1 MPPDDAVPPA
11 SAPPSPTVPGR
22 APALDPS
29 ALASLATL
37 SVRARVIVEGAF
49 SGMHHNL
56 HAGTSMEFT
65 EHKEYAPGDEI
76 RRIDWKAAGRTGR
89 YYVKRFEDETEMR
102 TFLVVDASAS
112 MGYGRKGVSKLSY
125 AGMLAGAFAYL
136 LGQQGDPSGLMLFD
150 EKTRHYLPPS
160 TRGGQ
165 VREIFRLLEAA
176 APAGRTGGER
186 ALGQIGEL
194 ADKRSLV
201 LVFSDLLDTEPEG
214 LGKTATKAQ
223 DDAPGT
229 TPVPRNKARGAVAE
243 RLANLSA
250 RGHDVVMFHV
260 LDPDEIELPFDDLMF
275 FEGLEPGDTRTLLAE
290 AADLRDAF
298 REESSAFRERWRQA
312 CLESG
317 IEYRLVPTNAAP
329 ADVLRTFLSGRRGG
343 RR

>member
-1 MPPDDAVPPA
+1 
-11 SAPPSPTVPGR
+11 
-22 APALDPS
+22 
-29 ALASLATL
+29 LASLANL

-102 TFLVVDASAS
+102 TFLVVDASGS

-125 AGMLAGAFAYL
+125 AGMIAGAFAYL

-150 EKTRHYLPPS
+150 DKPRHYLPPS

-176 APAGRTGGER
+176 APSGGTGGER

-201 LVFSDLLDTEPEG
+201 LVFSDLLDTEPEDST
-214 LGKTATKAQ
+214 KTATRTVTNNATKP
-223 DDAPGT
+223 DDATTGT
-229 TPVPRNKARGAVAE
+229 ARGTRGKARGAVAE
-243 RLANLSA
+243 RLANLAA
-250 RGHDVVMFHV
+250 RGHDVVMFHI

-275 FEGLEPGDTRTLLAE
+275 FEGLEPGDGRTLLAE
-290 AADLRDAF
+290 AADLREAF
-298 REESSAFRERWRQA
+298 RDESTAFRERWRQA

-317 IEYRLVPTNAAP
+317 IEYRLVTTNTAP
-329 ADVLRTFLSGRRGG
+329 ADVLRTFLSGRRSGRSGG

>member
-1 MPPDDAVPPA
+1 VPPDDSVPSPPPA
-11 SAPPSPTVPGR
+11 PAPGR
-22 APALDPS
+22 GPVLDPA
-29 ALASLATL
+29 ALASLANL

-102 TFLVVDASAS
+102 TYLLVDASAS
-112 MGYGRKGVSKLSY
+112 MGYGRKGVSKLGY

-136 LGQQGDPSGLMLFD
+136 LGQQGDPSGLLLFD
-150 EKTRHYLPPS
+150 EGTRHYLPPS

-165 VREIFRLLEAA
+165 VREIFRLLEGA
-176 APAGRTGGER
+176 APSGRTGAER
-186 ALGQIGEL
+186 SLGQMGEL
-194 ADKRSLV
+194 ADKRSLI
-201 LVFSDLLDTEPEG
+201 LVFSDLLDVEPD
-214 LGKTATKAQ
+214 LT
-223 DDAPGT
+223 APGR
-229 TPVPRNKARGAVAE
+229 PARDKASGAVAE

-275 FEGLEPGDTRTLLAE
+275 FEGLEPGDGRTLLAE

-298 REESSAFRERWRQA
+298 REESRGFRERWRQA
-312 CLESG
+312 CLEAG
-317 IEYRLVPTNAAP
+317 VEYRVVTTSEAP
-329 ADVLRTFLSGRRGG
+329 ADVLRAFLSARR
-343 RR
+343 RRRR